1 MEGLQVSD
9 FDAEEVSRAEQ
20 PLAQRVRRQSPRA
33 GTMRGYCR
41 AAPGRRCADL
51 LDTRDAVI
59 QDVGGGASLRAE
71 GAGPSVPARL
81 CFEPERNALVQLA
94 PRVPRM
100 TALEC
105 PQAVDQPSRRRLR
118 RRANLRLLVE
128 LWKRAHL
135 RVLLLQVLE
144 ELLRRLRLLC
154 LLCLVL
160 EELLRL
166 LRLLRLQVLE
176 ELLDRRLQ
184 QLRPGMVTL
193 EAPAHHCI
201 LPLVGNIITRYIY
214 IDDFTKL
221 IKIMSP

>member
-128 LWKRAHL
+128 LWQRAHL

-166 LRLLRLQVLE
+166 LRLLCLLCLQVLE
-176 ELLDRRLQ
+176 ELLDRRLLLQQ

-193 EAPAHHCI
+193 EAHHASRREHNLI
-201 LPLVGNIITRYIY
+201 AGREYFYSYAKTR
-214 IDDFTKL
+214 
-221 IKIMSP
+221 

>member
-1 MEGLQVSD
+1 
-9 FDAEEVSRAEQ
+9 
-20 PLAQRVRRQSPRA
+20 
-33 GTMRGYCR
+33 
-41 AAPGRRCADL
+41 
-51 LDTRDAVI
+51 
-59 QDVGGGASLRAE
+59 
-71 GAGPSVPARL
+71 
-81 CFEPERNALVQLA
+81 
-94 PRVPRM
+94 M

-166 LRLLRLQVLE
+166 LRLMCLQVLE
-176 ELLDRRLQ
+176 ELLDRRLLLLQ

-201 LPLVGNIITRYIY
+201 LASRREHNYSLYI
-214 IDDFTKL
+214 
-221 IKIMSP
+221 